1 MKSRLTAVWCGRAG
15 SAAPRRFWPAGATN
29 PFIALCV
36 AALFSANAGAEN
48 SEILWVLPVTR
59 LCIAQDPAYEQTFL
73 GRWIMSGQLGFRSSE
88 FDACAR
94 QKTWI
99 PRAMCDEV
107 MSLQSEDSFSEGNLG
122 RLRRSYASTFQRLS
136 AAGEYIEAFERANA
150 KGVGAPSCPQ
160 EAAASAPSQRF
171 DIFAGANDAGLRG
184 MAEPVRNVSVWRLT
198 PGVLLERCAIEA
210 PEREASMRAAH
221 GSWSQ
226 ANAPLI
232 SLIDRVVGRV
242 VPLYASSLAVSD
254 SEAKNRMAAVATAM
268 IADRYLKNDKGGGS
282 RGCADYEKT
291 VAGLSGAQADVTRG
305 FVYAVEAMLAARKSG
320 PSAQSPSAGKA
331 PN

>member
-1 MKSRLTAVWCGRAG
+1 MRAET
-15 SAAPRRFWPAGATN
+15 SEALWR

-36 AALFSANAGAEN
+36 AALFSANAWAEN

-59 LCIAQDPAYEQTFL
+59 LCIAQDSAYEQTFL
-73 GRWIMSGQLGFRSSE
+73 GRWIMGGQLGFRSSE

-94 QKTWI
+94 QKNWI

-107 MSLQSEDSFSEGNLG
+107 MALDSEEGLSETNLG
-122 RLRRSYASTFQRLS
+122 RLRRSYSSTFQRLS
-136 AAGEYIEAFERANA
+136 IAGGYLETFERARA
-150 KGVGAPSCPQ
+150 KGAALPSCPQ
-160 EAAASAPSQRF
+160 ETTTQAPSQRF
-171 DIFAGANDAGLRG
+171 DIFAGSNDDNLRA
-184 MAEPVRNVSVWRLT
+184 MSEAVRNVSVWRLT
-198 PGVLLERCAIEA
+198 PAVLLERCAKEA
-210 PEREASMRAAH
+210 PERAASMRAAH
-221 GSWSQ
+221 DSWSQ
-226 ANAPLI
+226 VNAPLI
-232 SLIDRVVGRV
+232 SLIDRVVGQV

-305 FVYAVEAMLAARKSG
+305 FVYAVEAMLGARKSG